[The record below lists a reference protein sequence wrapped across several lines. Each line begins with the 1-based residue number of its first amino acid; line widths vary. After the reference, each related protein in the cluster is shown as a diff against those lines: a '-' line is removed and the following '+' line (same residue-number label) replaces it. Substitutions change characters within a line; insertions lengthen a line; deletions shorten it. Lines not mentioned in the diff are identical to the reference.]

1 MFPGFLLI
9 FLKIILLVLPFQE
22 TVASVSDGNF
32 FSPKP
37 LSSFQIRVFLPL
49 CGQVRT
55 CSLVGKVTFHGLT
68 PLQVFLQL
76 WQVNFIFASPSL
88 PTKGLQFNYEQVL
101 L

>member
-1 MFPGFLLI
+1 MLSISRNSSF
-9 FLKIILLVLPFQE
+9 
-22 TVASVSDGNF
+22 SVSDGNF
-32 FSPKP
+32 FPPKP
-37 LSSFQIRVFLPL
+37 LSSFQIRVLLPL

-55 CSLVGKVTFHGLT
+55 CPLVGKVTSHGLM

-88 PTKGLQFNYEQVL
+88 PTKGLQFSYEQVL